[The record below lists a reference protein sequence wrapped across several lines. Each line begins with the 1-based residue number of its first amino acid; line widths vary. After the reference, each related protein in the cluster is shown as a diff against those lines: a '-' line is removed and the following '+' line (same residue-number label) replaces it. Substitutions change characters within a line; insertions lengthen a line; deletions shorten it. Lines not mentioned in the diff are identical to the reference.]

1 MVGRGRKWD
10 FTGRKITF
18 LIYCATQ
25 TGREGP
31 ELTPCASQLSLRAAW
46 GWGHKQGAK
55 GSRVMVHDGPK
66 VPLVNGKVRHRS
78 TKSISWSAR
87 REHEAGWLT
96 RGNGGGC
103 NANVLCS
110 KGESGPIEGTW
121 TSRNCTH
128 VRILSSTQTS
138 LRNSDNLIICA
149 RISTFWRNETWWK
162 NWFSLIARLPCNL
175 VSSMIFPHNLHFKVF
190 GANHWEEINWFCK
203 EIESCET

>member
-31 ELTPCASQLSLRAAW
+31 ELTPRASQLSLRAAW

-78 TKSISWSAR
+78 TKGLSWSAR
-87 REHEAGWLT
+87 RKHEAGWLT
-96 RGNGGGC
+96 RGTV
-103 NANVLCS
+103 AVVMQTYSAARVSLVVLRARGPRAIVRTCAYYPRRRLHCATRIIWS
-110 KGESGPIEGTW
+110 SAHAYQHSGATRLGEKIGF
-121 TSRNCTH
+121 H
-128 VRILSSTQTS
+128 
-138 LRNSDNLIICA
+138 
-149 RISTFWRNETWWK
+149 K
-162 NWFSLIARLPCNL
+162 
-175 VSSMIFPHNLHFKVF
+175 
-190 GANHWEEINWFCK
+190 
-203 EIESCET
+203 

>member
-1 MVGRGRKWD
+1 MVGRGWKWD

-31 ELTPCASQLSLRAAW
+31 ELTPCASQLSLRAAR

-87 REHEAGWLT
+87 RKHEAGWLT
-96 RGNGGGC
+96 SGNGGGC
-103 NANVLCS
+103 NANVLFNE
-110 KGESGPIEGTW
+110 GESGLIEGTW
-121 TSRNCTH
+121 NRAI
-128 VRILSSTQTS
+128 VRTCAYYPRRRLHCATRIIWSSAHAYQHSGATR
-138 LRNSDNLIICA
+138 LD
-149 RISTFWRNETWWK
+149 EK
-162 NWFSLIARLPCNL
+162 NGF
-175 VSSMIFPHNLHFKVF
+175 
-190 GANHWEEINWFCK
+190 HW
-203 EIESCET
+203 

>member
-25 TGREGP
+25 TGQEGP
-31 ELTPCASQLSLRAAW
+31 ELTPCASQLSLQAAW

-103 NANVLCS
+103 NATYSAARVSLFLS
-110 KGESGPIEGTW
+110 RARGPRAI
-121 TSRNCTH
+121 
-128 VRILSSTQTS
+128 VRTCAYYPRRRLHCATRIIWSSAHAYQ
-138 LRNSDNLIICA
+138 L
-149 RISTFWRNETWWK
+149 
-162 NWFSLIARLPCNL
+162 
-175 VSSMIFPHNLHFKVF
+175 F
-190 GANHWEEINWFCK
+190 GATRLGGKKMVFINSKASMQPGF
-203 EIESCET
+203 IHDFSS